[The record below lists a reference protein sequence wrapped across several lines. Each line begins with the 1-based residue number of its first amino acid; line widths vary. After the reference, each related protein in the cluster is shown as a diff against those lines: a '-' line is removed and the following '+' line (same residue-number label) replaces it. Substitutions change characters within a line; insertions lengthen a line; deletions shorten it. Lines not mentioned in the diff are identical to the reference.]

1 VGLRGPTALGYGSG
15 VPRFLVRAP
24 DHLGDGVLAL
34 PAIGALAA
42 AGPCRVVGPKWA
54 RELYGH
60 LPQDPVEEPEIAV
73 LFKPAFRAAW
83 EARRVPRR
91 VGLRWDLRGPLL
103 TDAVEALP
111 GHRLDT
117 YAAIAAAAGVV
128 ATGGPSLPSRPDSA
142 PPLPP
147 RAVLLLPLSAS
158 GAVVEWG
165 GFRALADR
173 LSAAGLSPVFA
184 AGPGQDAALGQVAG
198 PHLRLPALP
207 LAGMAAAAV
216 RAVGVVGNDSGLTHL
231 AAAARRAAGASV
243 LAVQVVCGSTSPAR
257 TAAPGATAHTA
268 GPGLDCWPC
277 YRKTCGIG
285 VPCLQVPVSDVLAA
299 VVGRAG

>member
-1 VGLRGPTALGYGSG
+1 

-42 AGPCRVVGPKWA
+42 AGPCRIVGPGWT
-54 RELYGH
+54 RDLYGH
-60 LPQDPVEEPEIAV
+60 LPQAPVEEPDVAV

-103 TDAVEALP
+103 TDPVEASP

-128 ATGGPSLPSRPDSA
+128 VTGAPSLPTHRAAA

-173 LSAAGLSPVFA
+173 LSAAGLSPIFA
-184 AGPGQDAALGQVAG
+184 AGPGQDAALAHVAG
-198 PHLRLPALP
+198 PHPRLPALP
-207 LAGMAAAAV
+207 LTALGAAAAG
-216 RAVGVVGNDSGLTHL
+216 AVGVVGNDSGLTHL
-231 AAAARRAAGASV
+231 AAAARRAAGAAV
-243 LAVQVVCGSTSPAR
+243 KAVQVVCGSTSPAR

-268 GPGLDCWPC
+268 GPGLGCWPC
-277 YRKTCGIG
+277 YRKTCAIG
-285 VPCLQVPVSDVLAA
+285 VPCLRVPVAPVLAA
-299 VVGRAG
+299 VLGRAG